1 MFRALFVYYKGIIT
15 YLFFGVC
22 TTAVNVI
29 VYYLCAHQ
37 LHFSMGISTIV
48 AWSLAV
54 SVAYVT
60 NKKWVFGSGSW
71 KKSVIIR
78 EALSFIFCRLLT
90 GVLDLV
96 IMFVSVGCFGWD
108 DLVMKLLSNVLVIIL
123 NYVAS
128 KQIIFRMRG
137 RNI

>member
-54 SVAYVT
+54 SVAYVK
-60 NKKWVFGSGSW
+60 NGYLGAGPGKRV
-71 KKSVIIR
+71 
-78 EALSFIFCRLLT
+78 
-90 GVLDLV
+90 
-96 IMFVSVGCFGWD
+96 
-108 DLVMKLLSNVLVIIL
+108 
-123 NYVAS
+123 
-128 KQIIFRMRG
+128 
-137 RNI
+137 